1 MKNTTPPSN
10 PSPDKD
16 PSSTVAAKQ
25 EFVVVSSEE
34 AKLAKK
40 VLRILRT
47 GKNAEVRRDARGNPQ
62 VFKITREID
71 N

>member
-1 MKNTTPPSN
+1 MKDENAPIS
-10 PSPDKD
+10 SPDKV
-16 PSSTVAAKQ
+16 PSSTVTVAQGFVAVPPEEARLAKQ
-25 EFVVVSSEE
+25 
-34 AKLAKK
+34 

-47 GKNAEVRRDARGNPQ
+47 GKNAEVRRDAKGKPQ